1 MKKKLHFLTLTIS
14 FMLLISSCAKPTEA
28 CFDASPSE
36 SITTTTAVT
45 FDASCT
51 KYGGYSYNWDFGDGT
66 SDTTVYGDQLITH
79 TFNTSGTYT
88 VTLQAKRKDRLV
100 LFPNNKYLTKRT
112 VVVQ

>member
-1 MKKKLHFLTLTIS
+1 MKKSLYYLTLTICL
-14 FMLLISSCAKPTEA
+14 MRLISSCAKPTEA
-28 CFDASPSE
+28 CFDFSPTE

-51 KYGGYSYNWDFGDGT
+51 KYGGSSYNWNFGDGT
-66 SDTTVYGDQLITH
+66 TETTVMGDPMITH
-79 TFNTSGTYT
+79 TFNTSGTFT
-88 VTLQAKRKDRLV
+88 VTLEAKRKDRLV

>member
-1 MKKKLHFLTLTIS
+1 MKKTILFLSLSTCFLS
-14 FMLLISSCAKPTEA
+14 LISSCAKPTEA
-28 CFDASPSE
+28 CFDSSPIE

-51 KYGGYSYNWDFGDGT
+51 KYGGYSYNWNFGDGT
-66 SDTTVYGDQLITH
+66 DTTFYGDQLITH